1 MLDAM
6 SDASTTVHTW
16 GPKPAVL
23 TLAATGGAVLAVLAV
38 LTGEPAGRLLIGL
51 AAAGLL
57 VTAAVGTLAR
67 PRLTADSLG
76 VTVGGIRGRRRVAW
90 SALIQWEV
98 ASHHRLGRNVPVLE
112 LTLRQEDLEVLLL
125 FSTLDLGADPVD
137 VLAELQRAR
146 PS

>member
-23 TLAATGGAVLAVLAV
+23 TLAAAGGAVLAVL
-38 LTGEPAGRLLIGL
+38 TGDPAGRLLIGL

-76 VTVGGIRGRRRVAW
+76 VTVGDIRGRRRVAW

-112 LTLRQEDLEVLLL
+112 LTLRQEDREVLLL